1 MLKQED
7 QYYAQQDQQENYR
20 EYEKTALSICEL
32 NYRLT
37 QIENQN
43 LQESRQ
49 QHNRIDVDFRKYLS
63 SFSIIKKKDNNITQ
77 IQKIFNRQCGDFDLI
92 LLNEGRDKKE
102 YKKMLI
108 KLQRIQKKA
117 WNLNLDKREDI
128 KQVCNAY
135 EFPDKIL
142 DEIAQAIKNH
152 NRE

>member
-1 MLKQED
+1 MLKQEE
-7 QYYAQQDQQENYR
+7 QYEQPEQQEQQRDYV
-20 EYEKTALSICEL
+20 KTPLSICEL

-37 QIENQN
+37 QKENQY
-43 LQESRQ
+43 L

-63 SFSIIKKKDNNITQ
+63 SFSIIKKKDYNISQ
-77 IQKIFNRQCGDFDLI
+77 IQKIFDRQCAEYDLI

-128 KQVCNAY
+128 KQVCKAY

-142 DEIAQAIKNH
+142 DEIAQTIKNY